1 LRPTAV
7 EDTVPLRG
15 TGLEIAPAFR
25 FHTGVASFVYAS
37 DLHGNKEA
45 YERLFALEADA
56 VVLGGDLLP
65 YPLKLGGD
73 LLEVQ
78 LRFVEWLGPVLDR
91 KPSYWIP
98 GNDDWAVAAAALEG
112 HGTALHGR
120 AVPFLAG
127 FSIAGYAC
135 VPVTPFGMKD
145 YDRVDV
151 AGWTPAQPARRSLR
165 STPEGVVDIPLDEVF
180 ARPTIEADLDALAAL
195 SDPART
201 IYVAHTPPYATSLDR
216 LNRITP
222 IGSRALRA
230 FIERRVPPLTLHGH
244 LHESAGIERLGG
256 TVCANPGDSMHR
268 LRALRIELPALTVAP
283 V

>member
-1 LRPTAV
+1 MT
-7 EDTVPLRG
+7 
-15 TGLEIAPAFR
+15 
-25 FHTGVASFVYAS
+25 SFLFAT
-37 DLHGNKEA
+37 DLHGNREA

-73 LLEVQ
+73 LLAVQ
-78 LRFVEWLGPVLDR
+78 QRGVGWLAPLLDR
-91 KPSYWIP
+91 RPSYWIP

-120 AVPFLAG
+120 AADFLAG
-127 FSIAGYAC
+127 FRIAGYAC

-151 AGWTPAQPARRSLR
+151 PGWLPMQTPRRCLR
-165 STPEGVVDIPLDEVF
+165 STPEGVVDIALDEVL
-180 ARPTIEADLDALAAL
+180 ARPSIEADLAALAGL
-195 SDPART
+195 SDPAAT

-216 LNRITP
+216 LNGITP

-230 FIERRVPPLTLHGH
+230 FIEKRAPPLTLHGH
-244 LHESAGIERLGG
+244 LHESPGVERLGR
-256 TVCANPGDSMHR
+256 TLSVNPGDSARR
-268 LRALRIELPALTVAP
+268 LRAVRISLPSLEVSP
-283 V
+283 VEV